1 MSLENHLISKLP
13 RATYFIIMPCILI
26 VMSVFGQNLLNKR
39 NIMALDFEL
48 WSKNA
53 ASPRRTF
60 EVVCKLR
67 MGIEPTPV
75 NYYV

>member
-1 MSLENHLISKLP
+1 
-13 RATYFIIMPCILI
+13 
-26 VMSVFGQNLLNKR
+26 
-39 NIMALDFEL
+39 MALDLEL